1 MHTVQCNE
9 YLFIYFSNHP
19 ARTNRFSQLR
29 SVRCCTASIDRSI
42 ELQATGVGPFHPSF
56 RHSPTLPTSR
66 PSTLYSFLCFLPSVT
81 LYITYNIYI
90 YILLSRS
97 SSEGRAIRIPF
108 PSNYNSSPFQ
118 SDGSR
123 CAHLCRQER
132 IISFLFEDEANGHVS
147 IRGEWLIGG
156 FPLSFSSGSCSRCC
170 ARVFS
175 FLSFFPSIVFQSIFV
190 YSSFDF

>member
-97 SSEGRAIRIPF
+97 SGEGRAIRIPF

-118 SDGSR
+118 SGGSR

-175 FLSFFPSIVFQSIFV
+175 FLSFFQSIFV